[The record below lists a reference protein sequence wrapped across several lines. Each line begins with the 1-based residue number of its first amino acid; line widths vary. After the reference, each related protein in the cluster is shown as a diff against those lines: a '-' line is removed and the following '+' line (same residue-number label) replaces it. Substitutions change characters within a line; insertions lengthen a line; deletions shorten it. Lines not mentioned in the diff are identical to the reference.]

1 MQPVAKWKRDHDA
14 DNQHPFAEIHKMKK
28 FVYKKP
34 EPASKLPMII
44 GGVVFAAAIAAGL
57 NYFAD
62 EAAPRPMEVE
72 VYMNKR
78 CEMIDGAFIAVSE
91 PDGARA
97 NFDKGLAIL
106 KTYSN
111 SKIMVRSN
119 PAYPSFSYESNKV
132 QAEPKVVI
140 SVECET
146 GRIDKTLDAMRQQFR
161 SRER

>member
-1 MQPVAKWKRDHDA
+1 
-14 DNQHPFAEIHKMKK
+14 MKK
-28 FVYKKP
+28 APLHKPQPESKAIPIFV
-34 EPASKLPMII
+34 
-44 GGVVFAAAIAAGL
+44 GVVVLIALVYGVIYL
-57 NYFAD
+57 TQ
-62 EAAPRPMEVE
+62 ETAPRPIEVE

-78 CEMIDGAFIAVSE
+78 CELIDGAFIAVSE

-97 NFDKGLAIL
+97 NFDKGLPVL

-140 SVECET
+140 PVECET

>member
-1 MQPVAKWKRDHDA
+1 
-14 DNQHPFAEIHKMKK
+14 
-28 FVYKKP
+28 
-34 EPASKLPMII
+34 MII
-44 GGVVFAAAIAAGL
+44 GGVFLAVAVAVGV

-62 EAAPRPMEVE
+62 EATPRPMEVE
-72 VYMNKR
+72 VYMNKQ
-78 CEMIDGAFIAVSE
+78 CELIDNAFIAVSE

-97 NFDKGLAIL
+97 NFDKGLAVL

-111 SKIMVRSN
+111 SKIQVRSN

-132 QAEPKVVI
+132 QAASKVVI

-146 GRIDKTLDAMRQQFR
+146 GRIDRTLDAMRQQFR

>member
-1 MQPVAKWKRDHDA
+1 
-14 DNQHPFAEIHKMKK
+14 MKK

-34 EPASKLPMII
+34 EPASKLPLII
-44 GGVVFAAAIAAGL
+44 GGVVIAAALALAV

-62 EAAPRPMEVE
+62 EATPRPMEVE
-72 VYMNKR
+72 VYMNKQ
-78 CEMIDGAFIAVSE
+78 CDLIDSAFIAVSE

-97 NFDKGLAIL
+97 GFDKGLAIL
-106 KTYSN
+106 KTYST
-111 SKIMVRSN
+111 SRILVRSN

-132 QAEPKVVI
+132 QAAPKVVI

-146 GRIDKTLDAMRQQFR
+146 GRIDRTLDAMRQQFR